1 MMSVL
6 RILEAETIL
15 MNYWLVS
22 VIFVLLKKC
31 FGEKFWKYMQQ
42 VLIMTQKQKVQFR
55 FLNRYRI
62 KCIGRLI
69 STQRQK

>member
-1 MMSVL
+1 MMIDL
-6 RILEAETIL
+6 RISAAETIL

-22 VIFVLLKKC
+22 VIFVLLKKY
-31 FGEKFWKYMQQ
+31 FGEKFWKYMQR
-42 VLIMTQKQKVQFR
+42 VLIMILKRKVLFC

>member
-1 MMSVL
+1 MMIDL
-6 RILEAETIL
+6 RISEAETIL

-22 VIFVLLKKC
+22 VIFVLLKKY
-31 FGEKFWKYMQQ
+31 FGEKYWKYMQPA
-42 VLIMTQKQKVQFR
+42 LITIRRQRVQLY
-55 FLNRYRI
+55 FLSRYKI